1 MGELLAA
8 GQTAFTELKNLC
20 VWNKTN
26 GGMGSFYRSKHE
38 LVFVF
43 KIGNAPHT
51 NTFGLGRHRPLPDQ
65 CLGLCRDQYA
75 AAGSP

>member
-1 MGELLAA
+1 MRINFR
-8 GQTAFTELKNLC
+8 TSCRSVPPNLC

-43 KIGNAPHT
+43 KIGDAPHT
-51 NTFGLGRHRPLPDQ
+51 NTFELGQ
-65 CLGLCRDQYA
+65 ASQLGFD
-75 AAGSP
+75 